1 MKEDYILTYTTDY
14 GCPMK
19 PFFIEIQKA
28 WADKLGR

>member
-1 MKEDYILTYTTDY
+1 MKEDYILTYTDY